1 MMNSTIGDRAILE
14 RARSYVAK
22 CPPAI
27 SGQEGHKA
35 TFKVACALVRGFAL
49 GESDALSVLREWN
62 QSCQPPWSDAE
73 LQHKATSAARAKST
87 KPDGHLLAGRRCSI
101 DQVSAKGGKRS
112 LPKLLVTSAIAT
124 PRKSLFS
131 AAVLER
137 VARLLPQVDADF
149 VRARSPLRPEVQTP
163 ATFLLRLYEPGE
175 SVLVFTEQES
185 QGLHVCTCTH
195 PPHDTRCLDHLVHG
209 HREGVWFLNNPV
221 DGEYHPNPRQGGK
234 MSRRSEESVTA
245 WRYLLLESDKTEAR
259 PWLAV
264 LVQMPLRI
272 AAIYT
277 SGRRS
282 IHALVRVDAASKA
295 DWDAKALQLKSTL
308 EILGADPNAMTAV
321 RLTRLPGCYRG
332 EQGPPPREPARRKRW
347 VDEPLRYDASG
358 DPIWTPDEPPAKAE
372 ENPWS
377 GGQLQELL
385 YLNPNPDRTPICRRP
400 TLAEVCERWRAAQ
413 GCTRGGKHGDD

>member
-1 MMNSTIGDRAILE
+1 MKGAAIHKCTVLE
-14 RARSYVAK
+14 RARRYVAK

-27 SGQEGHKA
+27 SKQEGHKA
-35 TFKVACALVRGFAL
+35 TFKVACVLVRGFAL
-49 GESDALSVLREWN
+49 GEAEALRVLREWN
-62 QSCQPPWSDAE
+62 QSCQPPWSEAE
-73 LQHKATSAARAKST
+73 LQHKVTSAARAKST
-87 KPDGHLLAGRRCSI
+87 KRDGYLLDVRRCS
-101 DQVSAKGGKRS
+101 SNTGASKGARKS
-112 LPKLLVTSAIAT
+112 LPKLLSTPAGTT

-137 VARLLPQVDADF
+137 VARLLPHVDADF

-185 QGLHVCTCTH
+185 QGLHVCTCTS

-209 HREGVWFLNNPV
+209 HGDGVWFLSNPV

-234 MSRRSEESVTA
+234 RSRRSEESVTA
-245 WRYLLLESDKTEAR
+245 WRYLLLESDKAEAR
-259 PWLAV
+259 PWLAA

-282 IHALVRVDAASKA
+282 IHALIRVDATSKL
-295 DWDAKALQLKSTL
+295 DWDAKAQQLKAVL
-308 EILGADPNAMTAV
+308 EILGADPSAMTAV

-332 EQGPPPREPARRKRW
+332 EQGPLARKPVTSRRW
-347 VDEPLRYDASG
+347 VDETLRYDASG
-358 DPIWTPDEPPAKAE
+358 DPIWTPDQPPYQAE
-372 ENPWS
+372 ENPWT

-400 TLAEVCERWRAAQ
+400 TLAEVCEQWRAAQ
-413 GCTRGGKHGDD
+413 GCAQGGNDGDG